1 MYIPLCTF
9 FDGTSPKGQMAE
21 TDLDT
26 GGIVI
31 TYSTSE
37 GEKKEIKF
45 EYSSISRVIRRP
57 NDKLLIIFNTS
68 PRQMVEVRAMSQ
80 VITFLKMTGH
90 TPEYN
95 SPFDRLNTGTGK
107 LLTIIGAIIALAFCL
122 YLYIIPYAADLF
134 AQNIPQSY
142 EVSLGNK
149 IYNQII
155 ANDTI
160 DTLKTN
166 LANRFA
172 KQINFSTDYPLQ
184 ITVVHGNIINAFAT
198 PGGHIIIYDTLLNE
212 LENSDEFAA
221 LLSHEVTHIKE
232 RHSLRAISSDL
243 SRSLFLSIIFRD
255 RNGISSVIVSN
266 ANMLNTLRFSREMEK
281 VADEGAIKIM
291 LNNNIDPDGMVQL
304 LKLLKREDKLN
315 GDLTYLSTHPAT
327 DQRIKDV
334 ERFIDNYN
342 IRIIRNKQSNDIWKE
357 FIKTL
362 KK

>member
-1 MYIPLCTF
+1 MYIPLCIF

-26 GGIVI
+26 GGIVV

-57 NDKLLIIFNTS
+57 NDKLLIIFNTA

-80 VITFLKMTGH
+80 VVNFLKMTGH

-107 LLTIIGAIIALAFCL
+107 LVTIIGAIIALAFCL
-122 YLYIIPYAADLF
+122 YLYIIPYAADIF

-142 EVSLGNK
+142 EVNLGNK
-149 IYNQII
+149 IYEQII

-172 KQINFSTDYPLQ
+172 KQINFNTDYPLQ
-184 ITVVHGNIINAFAT
+184 ITVVHGKIINAFAT

-212 LENSDEFAA
+212 LENADEFAA

-255 RNGISSVIVSN
+255 RNGISSVIVGN

-281 VADEGAIKIM
+281 VADKGAVNIM

-304 LKLLKREDKLN
+304 LKLLKREDKSN
-315 GDLTYLSTHPAT
+315 GDITYLSTHPAT
-327 DQRIKDV
+327 EQRIKDV
-334 ERFIDNYN
+334 EGFIDNYN
-342 IRIIRNKQSNDIWKE
+342 IRIIQNKERNDTWKE
-357 FIKTL
+357 FKKTN